1 MILEVEN
8 NFRIN
13 LSSNFEAN
21 RNDSE
26 NIDELQ
32 KIKTIVN
39 NLVKNFNRIP
49 IGEHPR
55 VDKEI
60 IRFKGKCCLKQYV
73 PRRPKKWGYK
83 AFLLCDSTRFRLRF
97 ISRTKKESVGKEGV
111 LVQLQ

>member
-8 NFRIN
+8 KSRIN

-32 KIKTIVN
+32 KIKAIVN
-39 NLVKNFNRIP
+39 NLVKNFNRIR
-49 IGEHPR
+49 IGEHPY

-60 IRFKGKCCLKQYV
+60 IPFKGKCCLKQCV
-73 PRRPKKWGYK
+73 SRGAKK
-83 AFLLCDSTRFRLRF
+83 
-97 ISRTKKESVGKEGV
+97 
-111 LVQLQ
+111 